1 MPDEIETVLRLVAEG
16 HMSVEEA
23 ETIIDALEASR
34 AATAGVAGT
43 TGAGTPPPARAGSSP
58 PAPAR
63 AIRIRVT
70 ERGRQVVNLRLP
82 LSLADSAVAMV
93 PGLSREH
100 GERLRASISAGMRG
114 PLIDIEDE
122 NGDGVL
128 VAME

>member
-16 HMSVEEA
+16 HMSVDEA

-34 AATAGVAGT
+34 ATSSGASQ
-43 TGAGTPPPARAGSSP
+43 GAGTSVTDQGRSSAP
-58 PAPAR
+58 TPAR